1 MERLKVL
8 IFGLLITFVLSSC
21 SSIYWAS
28 VKNSTAEE
36 LMVKVVFKTEYG
48 TQVMD
53 MPLKAGEVNVW
64 QYEQS
69 SSESKIMDKYLS
81 SIEISDGSGCY
92 LVFNKEEIKK
102 KVKNTT
108 RQIVISPDDF
118 QKACESKVN
127 LNIL

>member
-1 MERLKVL
+1 MEKIKNSVIVFLS
-8 IFGLLITFVLSSC
+8 IFVFNAC

-36 LMVKVVFKTEYG
+36 LMVKLVFKTEYG

-81 SIEISDGSGCY
+81 SIEISDDSGCY
-92 LVFNKEEIKK
+92 IAFNREEVKK

-118 QKACESKVN
+118 QKACERKVN
-127 LNIL
+127 LNTP

>member
-1 MERLKVL
+1 
-8 IFGLLITFVLSSC
+8 
-21 SSIYWAS
+21 
-28 VKNSTAEE
+28 
-36 LMVKVVFKTEYG
+36 MVKVVFKTEHG

-118 QKACESKVN
+118 QKACERKVN
-127 LNIL
+127 LNTP